1 MKVRLLL
8 SVAVAW
14 WFSFTLLAQE
24 TRTGAAPRTV
34 VIRFYAQ
41 VTDASVAK
49 MMDTIDRE
57 ISDGTRRVI
66 ILISSPGG
74 SVSAGLTAYNYLK
87 GVPAEIIT
95 HNIGSVNSIATVIYC
110 ASSRRYTVPQARFL
124 IHSVSANFPANSTL
138 DEGELDERLKMVRQ
152 DVEAIASV
160 IAGTIKK
167 SAEEIQRLMINR
179 TVLTVEEAKKWGLVH
194 EVREE
199 LYEPGSR
206 VIAISADIRP
216 ESSPQAS
223 IGRVEPLPFLSIQKE
238 MPILDNRSSSVLQSS
253 TDGL

>member
-1 MKVRLLL
+1 MKVRFLL
-8 SVAVAW
+8 SVALAW
-14 WFSFTLLAQE
+14 SCNFTLLGQQ
-24 TRTGAAPRTV
+24 TGISAPPRTV

-41 VTDASVAK
+41 VSDASVAK

-95 HNIGSVNSIATVIYC
+95 HNIGSVNSIASVIYC
-110 ASSRRYTVPQARFL
+110 AGSRRYTVPQARFL
-124 IHSVSANFPANSTL
+124 IHSVSLNFSANSTL

-160 IAGTIKK
+160 IAGTIKR
-167 SAEEIQRLMINR
+167 SPEEIQRLMINR
-179 TVLTVEEAKKWGLVH
+179 TVLNVEEAKKWGLVH

-199 LYEPGSR
+199 LYEQGSR
-206 VIAISADIRP
+206 VIPISTDIRL
-216 ESSPQAS
+216 ESSPQAN
-223 IGRVEPLPFLSIQKE
+223 IGRVEPFPLLSIQKE
-238 MPILDNRSSSVLQSS
+238 IPILDNRSSSVLQ
-253 TDGL
+253 